1 MVLKTL
7 DTPIPKEK
15 RPPPL
20 AEKHGVWLAKAV
32 AAVVVVVMT
41 VLCQSEDADLASA
54 VAAVVLVLCHHDD
67 VGLEDAG
74 VHPGCD
80 GLAQALVG
88 DAGVEHLQCHA
99 EDAGLAQALAGA
111 AAAVEHW
118 LCQGDAGMG
127 CQAAA
132 LANVL
137 CQPEAAGVLLV
148 HPGCAGHA
156 QELAAQP
163 LEAAGLLLLHP
174 GCEDAGVL
182 LCHPGC
188 AGLGQALV
196 GGAGVEDLQCHA
208 EDTGLAQAQAL
219 AGAAA
224 VVKHLLCQSGAAASA
239 KPLAAVVVL
248 VVCHGLEPGHALVM
262 HVVCHVGLA
271 SALVQHLLCHHED
284 AVPVQALAV
293 VLLLCHGP
301 DPAHPLVVMH
311 VLCHPCLANPLCHP
325 VVAGLAKAL
334 AVMNMLLCA
343 VLDLVAHPPLV
354 VRPLVAAS

>member
-1 MVLKTL
+1 MV
-7 DTPIPKEK
+7 
-15 RPPPL
+15 
-20 AEKHGVWLAKAV
+20 
-32 AAVVVVVMT
+32 
-41 VLCQSEDADLASA
+41 
-54 VAAVVLVLCHHDD
+54 
-67 VGLEDAG
+67 
-74 VHPGCD
+74 
-80 GLAQALVG
+80 
-88 DAGVEHLQCHA
+88 
-99 EDAGLAQALAGA
+99 
-111 AAAVEHW
+111 
-118 LCQGDAGMG
+118 
-127 CQAAA
+127 CQAAG

-148 HPGCAGHA
+148 HCAGHA

-224 VVKHLLCQSGAAASA
+224 AVVKHLLRQSGAAASA